1 MTKKNLRI
9 TFRLSASDMEKFEAL
24 QSHFGE
30 SQAGTFRALLSV
42 KTDQERMLK
51 RAEKHAQELHD
62 LNSKIDDL
70 SDWLKARVE

>member
-1 MTKKNLRI
+1 M
-9 TFRLSASDMEKFEAL
+9 DKFEAL
-24 QSHFGE
+24 QAHFGE

-62 LNSKIDDL
+62 LNSKVDEL
-70 SDWLKARVE
+70 SSWLKSRVE

>member
-70 SDWLKARVE
+70 SGWLKSRVE